1 MESSLQTLASLLHE
15 RNALDARIAQLIGR
29 PASPG
34 HVGEFIAAAVF
45 DIDLF
50 ESATQK
56 AADGVFRRGA
66 LQGRT
71 VNIKIYGKQEGIL
84 DIRPDALPDFYL
96 VLTGPRSPL
105 NKCQLV
111 EVSNP
116 RVSGGVVTSR

>member
-34 HVGEFIAAAVF
+34 HIGEFIAAAVF

-50 ESATQK
+50 ESATHK

-84 DIRPDALPDFYL
+84 DIRPDALPD
-96 VLTGPRSPL
+96 
-105 NKCQLV
+105 
-111 EVSNP
+111 
-116 RVSGGVVTSR
+116 